1 MIGYRFLPMLFAAMC
16 ITGSAS
22 AQINPFRGSN
32 ATPLSSEDLAALN
45 DASARLLN
53 RSALTAGETEAW
65 RNDASGARGVITA
78 GQRVRHKGLACR
90 VLTYEATVPGPR
102 PDRAATLTWCKTT
115 SGWKIG

>member
-1 MIGYRFLPMLFAAMC
+1 MIGYRSLAALFAVVC
-16 ITGSAS
+16 IAGSAS

-32 ATPLSSEDLAALN
+32 ATPLTREDLAALN
-45 DASARLLN
+45 DASTRLLN
-53 RSALTAGETEAW
+53 RSTLTAGETDVW

-78 GQRVRHKGLACR
+78 GQPVRHKGLACR

-102 PDRAATLTWCKTT
+102 PDRASALTWCKTK